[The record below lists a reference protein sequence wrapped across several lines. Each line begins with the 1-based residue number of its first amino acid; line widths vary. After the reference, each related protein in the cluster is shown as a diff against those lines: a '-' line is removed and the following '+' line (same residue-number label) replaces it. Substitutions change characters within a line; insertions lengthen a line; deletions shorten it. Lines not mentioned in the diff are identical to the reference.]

1 MATKKPAM
9 PMPRATRQGTSK
21 TKRTPL
27 VATPK
32 TTKKAVTPKPKKTVI
47 TPRKRLDVSK
57 MTPAQKQAY
66 YNQPGYD
73 NY

>member
-1 MATKKPAM
+1 MAPKKPVVKKTGMAPKPKATKKPI
-9 PMPRATRQGTSK
+9 S
-21 TKRTPL
+21 
-27 VATPK
+27 
-32 TTKKAVTPKPKKTVI
+32 
-47 TPRKRLDVSK
+47 PRKRIDVSK